1 MSVKRDK
8 PLSEPD
14 IVKALAH
21 PLRVRIL
28 TVLEQRTA
36 SPNQLANEF
45 GVPLGNVSYHVR
57 MLARIGLIK
66 LVSKRQ
72 RRGAIEHFYK
82 AEARPVISDGAWAKV
97 PDLVK
102 SAMIQA
108 GLGATMSCISTAAQ
122 DGGFNRDDA
131 HLSRTTFEVDE
142 QAWTACSK
150 ELSDVFD
157 KLRRLSTQ
165 TAERLADA
173 PSDERPRTASVV
185 LMLFEGGV
193 PGAVDPE
200 PAPTSASGNGH
211 GGARANAGRR
221 SAVR

>member
-1 MSVKRDK
+1 MKRDK
-8 PLSEPD
+8 QLTEPD

-36 SPNQLANEF
+36 SPNQLANEL

-57 MLARIGLIK
+57 MLAKIGLIK

-82 AEARPVISDGAWAKV
+82 AEARPVIRDEAWAQV

-108 GLGATMSCISTAAQ
+108 GLGGTMSYIATAAQ
-122 DGGFNRDDA
+122 DGGFNADDA
-131 HLSRTTFEVDE
+131 HLSRTTFEVDDE
-142 QAWTACSK
+142 AWKACSA
-150 ELSDVFD
+150 ELAEIFD
-157 KLRRLSTQ
+157 KLRRLSTE
-165 TAERLADA
+165 TAERLADDPHA
-173 PSDERPRTASVV
+173 EGRRKASVV

-193 PGAVDPE
+193 PETVQPE
-200 PAPTSASGNGH
+200 PAPKARRSTNH
-211 GGARANAGRR
+211 GGARPGAGRKP
-221 SAVR
+221 AVR